1 MKNKKGFTLVELLS
15 VIAILA
21 ILVIIALPNILTM
34 FNNAKKNTFETEAK
48 TVYTAA
54 EEQWISDT
62 FNSSGTKVYSHC
74 ESGCNDKLSV
84 NARDNLEYYIE
95 FSSKGDVVKYYIT
108 DGNYQFLYEGTGL
121 KKNDIKEV
129 EFVPNLPE
137 AEQITINE
145 DGYENG
151 ELGRKIDVCLY
162 THYDY
167 YLTVGTTML
176 ECYTKQTIADCLG
189 INSNYTWLYKTEL
202 SNPGEENILSCYQR
216 VKNEIGTLTTFNTDT
231 YNGTCSNNSNL
242 YIYNTNSK
250 TDFVLPETS
259 GCYTTR
265 RIYLSCLDGD
275 TEVEVYDKKKKKR
288 LKKKLKDLT
297 YDDLVLAWDFDKG
310 EYVWVKPLWIMK
322 PVLAHEST
330 TLKFSDGSVLKV
342 VGDHRIYDTN
352 MNKFVSAKESDLG
365 LETINSNGEKITLVE
380 KGTISEEVYA
390 YNVITERHINLFANG
405 ILTSQGSNNIY
416 EIVNMKF
423 VKEERERFTKEEIK
437 DIPLEYI
444 EGLRLEEWIIDD
456 KGNKEETL
464 IDMHNY
470 IDYLRNNKK

>member
-1 MKNKKGFTLVELLS
+1 
-15 VIAILA
+15 
-21 ILVIIALPNILTM
+21 
-34 FNNAKKNTFETEAK
+34 
-48 TVYTAA
+48 
-54 EEQWISDT
+54 
-62 FNSSGTKVYSHC
+62 
-74 ESGCNDKLSV
+74 
-84 NARDNLEYYIE
+84 
-95 FSSKGDVVKYYIT
+95 
-108 DGNYQFLYEGTGL
+108 
-121 KKNDIKEV
+121 
-129 EFVPNLPE
+129 
-137 AEQITINE
+137 
-145 DGYENG
+145 
-151 ELGRKIDVCLY
+151 
-162 THYDY
+162 
-167 YLTVGTTML
+167 
-176 ECYTKQTIADCLG
+176 
-189 INSNYTWLYKTEL
+189 
-202 SNPGEENILSCYQR
+202 
-216 VKNEIGTLTTFNTDT
+216 
-231 YNGTCSNNSNL
+231 
-242 YIYNTNSK
+242 
-250 TDFVLPETS
+250 
-259 GCYTTR
+259 
-265 RIYLSCLDGD
+265 
-275 TEVEVYDKKKKKR
+275 
-288 LKKKLKDLT
+288 
-297 YDDLVLAWDFDKG
+297 
-310 EYVWVKPLWIMK
+310 MK

-464 IDMHNY
+464 IDMYNY